1 MLDFST
7 VIAVAIVCMAGVM
20 SPGPNFVAVS
30 HRAVSSSRFEA
41 MAMVLGIALVN
52 MLWAAAA
59 VFGVGLLIASMPW
72 MFWAIKLMGAG
83 YLVWFGFQLLKQSA
97 KPLRAAESSKTGATF
112 STALRDGITINL
124 VNPKS
129 MAFYASI
136 FSGTV
141 PAQASTQ
148 LLVMLVAM
156 VGVIAVTWYGSV
168 ALVLSVSRVAD
179 LYRRGKAVIER
190 SCGLILILL
199 GCRQGLL

>member
-7 VIAVAIVCMAGVM
+7 LISVAIVCMAGVM

-52 MLWAAAA
+52 MLWATAA
-59 VFGVGLLIASMPW
+59 VFGVGLLITSFPW

-97 KPLRAAESSKTGATF
+97 KPLRTAESSKTGATF
-112 STALRDGITINL
+112 STALRDGITTNL

-148 LLVMLVAM
+148 MLVMLVVM
-156 VGVIAVTWYGSV
+156 VGVIAVIWYGSV
-168 ALVLSVSRVAD
+168 ALVLSVSRVAN
-179 LYRRGKAVIER
+179 LYRRGKAAIER

>member
-1 MLDFST
+1 
-7 VIAVAIVCMAGVM
+7 
-20 SPGPNFVAVS
+20 
-30 HRAVSSSRFEA
+30 
-41 MAMVLGIALVN
+41 MVLGIALVN

-59 VFGVGLLIASMPW
+59 VFGVGLLITSMPW

-97 KPLRAAESSKTGATF
+97 KPLRTADLSKTGATF
-112 STALRDGITINL
+112 STALRDGITTNL

-148 LLVMLVAM
+148 MLVILVVM
-156 VGVIAVTWYGSV
+156 VGLIAVIWYGSV
-168 ALVLSVSRVAD
+168 ALVLSVSRVAN
-179 LYRRGKAVIER
+179 LYRRGKAAIER
-190 SCGLILILL
+190 TCGLILILL